1 MRCLAENRKII
12 MTGIPGVGKTTLLSK
27 IVEII
32 KSHDK
37 SVNVLSFGTLM
48 FEIAKENGLKERDD
62 LRKLPLKE
70 QQNLQKIVAE
80 KIAALTDE
88 IVIIDTH
95 AFINSLEGY
104 YPGLPEHVLKI
115 IKPTNFVSV
124 SAKPEEIYNRRMKDD
139 TRNRDKITLINIKKE
154 LEYQTGMISAC
165 AVITGS
171 PVRHILN
178 DEGKVDEAVDKIISS
193 IGL

>member
-1 MRCLAENRKII
+1 

-32 KSHDK
+32 KSQGK
-37 SVNVLSFGTLM
+37 SVKVMSFGTLM
-48 FEIAKENGLKERDD
+48 FEIAKKNGLKDRDE
-62 LRKLPLKE
+62 LRNLPLKE

-80 KIAALTDE
+80 KIAAQNE
-88 IVIIDTH
+88 QIIIIDTH
-95 AFINSLEGY
+95 AFINSSEGY

-154 LEYQTGMISAC
+154 LEYQSGMISAC

-178 DEGKVDEAVDKIISS
+178 DEGKVDEAVDKVITS